1 MDMEMY
7 RCFETEQKLNIWAD
21 FKNKE
26 FSKNSFREN
35 IKYPKSKFSL
45 VFLPSFRTI
54 RYSCKWNKDVLLK
67 KKKRLKRN
75 DLCFVI
81 FHFRTIEVSESSHC
95 RKHRI
100 ELQSMRA
107 SSSRVHASS
116 IEKNIS
122 SRNELA
128 HNRTIHSRGAYLS
141 LPHRSLSH
149 RSCPLRLSNDALL
162 PVSDPYLP
170 SDSRNLSTRNT
181 QIPFAMNQL
190 RLRVVEISRNTGK
203 TCFVKKVVDVQCWS
217 TNFQFTIFSNYT
229 DP

>member
-35 IKYPKSKFSL
+35 IKYSKSKFSL
-45 VFLPSFRTI
+45 VFLLSFRTI
-54 RYSCKWNKDVLLK
+54 CYSSKWNKDVLLK

-128 HNRTIHSRGAYLS
+128 HNRTIHSRGGLS
-141 LPHRSLSH
+141 LSPPPVIISSFLPASFIKRCLA
-149 RSCPLRLSNDALL
+149 SCIG
-162 PVSDPYLP
+162 PVSPVRFAESFHAQYTNPIRNESTP
-170 SDSRNLSTRNT
+170 SSSRWNITKYVSW
-181 QIPFAMNQL
+181 
-190 RLRVVEISRNTGK
+190 
-203 TCFVKKVVDVQCWS
+203 KKL
-217 TNFQFTIFSNYT
+217 
-229 DP
+229 

>member
-81 FHFRTIEVSESSHC
+81 FHFRTIEVSESSGC

-128 HNRTIHSRGAYLS
+128 HNRTIHSRGGLS
-141 LPHRSLSH
+141 LSPPPVIISSFLPASFIKRCLA
-149 RSCPLRLSNDALL
+149 SCIG
-162 PVSDPYLP
+162 PVSPIRFAESFHAQYTNP
-170 SDSRNLSTRNT
+170 IRNEST
-181 QIPFAMNQL
+181 QSSVFESL
-190 RLRVVEISRNTGK
+190 KYHEIRAKLVSW
-203 TCFVKKVVDVQCWS
+203 KKL
-217 TNFQFTIFSNYT
+217 
-229 DP
+229 